1 VVVYQG
7 ILFSNQRFRLQS
19 DNSKYSPLF
28 PSKQGGG
35 RLKAAVF
42 YEKGQP
48 LKVEDVETPK
58 IEEDEVLVK
67 VAACGLCRT
76 DLHYLHG
83 VPTFKKPP
91 IILGHEISGTVEELG
106 AKVENFQKGDNV
118 LIPPVF
124 SCGHCAWCRQGRGTI
139 CTNQIMVG
147 NHRDG
152 GFAEYVAV
160 PADSIFHLP
169 SNVPLKEACIISD
182 AISTP
187 YHAVVNRGMVRPGD
201 TVAIFGCGGVGLST
215 VQMASVVGASV
226 IAVDIF
232 DEKLEMA
239 KKVGAYETINAKTE
253 EDVAKKIRKTTGG
266 GVDVAMEVIG
276 NPTTIQ
282 QAYNSVRWG
291 GTVVVVGYTHKDV
304 TLNAGRMMFREIEIK
319 GSLGCGLQDF
329 PKIIELVS
337 TGKLKVEP
345 LVTHQYPL
353 DEINKGFEVLEKG
366 EATLIRSI
374 AIP

>member
-1 VVVYQG
+1 M
-7 ILFSNQRFRLQS
+7 
-19 DNSKYSPLF
+19 
-28 PSKQGGG
+28 
-35 RLKAAVF
+35 KAAVF

-48 LKVEDVETPK
+48 LKIEDVEVPA
-58 IEEDEVLVK
+58 IEDDEVLVK

-76 DLHYLHG
+76 DIHYLHG

-91 IILGHEISGTVEELG
+91 IILGHEISGTVEKAGE
-106 AKVENFQKGDNV
+106 KVEHFKEGDAV

-124 SCGHCAWCRQGRGTI
+124 SCGHCTWCRQGRGTI

-152 GFAEYVAV
+152 GFAEYVSV

-169 SNVPLKEACIISD
+169 SNVPLKEASIISD

-187 YHAVVNRGMVRPGD
+187 YHAVVNRGKVKAGE
-201 TVAIFGCGGVGLST
+201 TVAIFGCGGVGLSA

-239 KKVGAYETINAKTE
+239 KKLGASETINGKNE
-253 EDVAKKIRKTTGG
+253 EDVAKKIRKITGG
-266 GVDVAMEVIG
+266 GADVAMEVIG
-276 NPTTIQ
+276 IPATIQ
-282 QAYNSVRWG
+282 QAYEAVKWG
-291 GTVVVVGYTHKDV
+291 GTVVVVGYTHKDI
-304 TLNAGRMMFREIEIK
+304 TINAGRMMFREIEMK

-337 TGKLKVEP
+337 SGKLKVEP

-353 DEINKGFEVLEKG
+353 DQINEGFELLERG
-366 EATLIRSI
+366 DASLIRSI

>member
-1 VVVYQG
+1 M
-7 ILFSNQRFRLQS
+7 
-19 DNSKYSPLF
+19 
-28 PSKQGGG
+28 
-35 RLKAAVF
+35 KAAVF

-48 LKVEDVETPK
+48 LKIEDVEIPK
-58 IEEDEVLVK
+58 IEGHEVLVR

-91 IILGHEISGTVEELG
+91 IILGHEISGTVEEVG
-106 AKVENFQKGDNV
+106 SKVENLKEGDAV

-124 SCGHCAWCRQGRGTI
+124 SCGHCQWCRQGRGTI
-139 CTNQIMVG
+139 CTSQIMVG

-152 GFAEYVAV
+152 GFAEYLSV

-169 SNVPLKEACIISD
+169 PKVPLKEGSIISD

-187 YHAVVNRGMVRPGD
+187 YHAVVNRGRVRAGD
-201 TVAIFGCGGVGLST
+201 TVAVYGCGGVGLST
-215 VQMASVVGASV
+215 VQMASLVGASV
-226 IAVDIF
+226 IAIDIF

-239 KKVGAYETINAKTE
+239 RELGASETINAKVE
-253 EDVAKKIRKTTGG
+253 EDIAKKVRKMTGG
-266 GVDVAMEVIG
+266 GVDVALEVIG

-282 QAYNSVRWG
+282 QAYNSVKWG

-304 TLNAGRMMFREIEIK
+304 TISAGRMMFREIEMK

-329 PKIIELVS
+329 PKIIELVR
-337 TGKLKVEP
+337 TGKLRIEP
-345 LVTHQYPL
+345 LVTHRYSL
-353 DEINKGFEVLEKG
+353 EEINKGFEILEKG

>member
-1 VVVYQG
+1 M
-7 ILFSNQRFRLQS
+7 
-19 DNSKYSPLF
+19 
-28 PSKQGGG
+28 
-35 RLKAAVF
+35 KAAVF

-48 LKVEDVETPK
+48 LKIEDVEVPK

-91 IILGHEISGTVEELG
+91 IILGHEISGTVDEVG
-106 AKVENFQKGDNV
+106 AKVENFKKGDTV

-124 SCGHCAWCRQGRGTI
+124 SCGHCQWCRQGRGTI
-139 CTNQIMVG
+139 CTSQVMVG

-152 GFAEYVAV
+152 GFAEFVSV

-169 SNVPLKEACIISD
+169 SGVPLKEGSIISD

-187 YHAVVNRGMVRPGD
+187 YHAVVNRGKIKAGD
-201 TVAIFGCGGVGLST
+201 TVAVFGCGGVGLST
-215 VQMASVVGASV
+215 VQMAGVVGASV
-226 IAVDIF
+226 IAIDIF

-239 KKVGAYETINAKTE
+239 KNLGASETINAKGE
-253 EDVAKKIRKTTGG
+253 EDVAKKIRKMSGG

-276 NPTTIQ
+276 NPNTIQ
-282 QAYNSVRWG
+282 QAYNAVKWG
-291 GTVVVVGYTHKDV
+291 GTVIVVGYTHKDV

-329 PKIIELVS
+329 PKIIELVR

-345 LVTHQYPL
+345 LVTDEYPL
-353 DEINKGFEVLEKG
+353 DKINEGFEILDKG
-366 EATLIRSI
+366 QATLVRSI

>member
-1 VVVYQG
+1 MFAV
-7 ILFSNQRFRLQS
+7 
-19 DNSKYSPLF
+19 NSKYAPFFSPDE
-28 PSKQGGG
+28 GGG

-48 LKVEDVETPK
+48 LKIEDVEVPK
-58 IEEDEVLVK
+58 IDDDEVLVK

-91 IILGHEISGTVEELG
+91 IILGHEISGTVDKVG
-106 AKVENFQKGDNV
+106 ANVENFKEGDTI

-124 SCGHCAWCRQGRGTI
+124 SCGHCTWCREGRGTI

-152 GFAEYVAV
+152 GFAEYVSV
-160 PADSIFHLP
+160 PADSIFNLP
-169 SNVPLKEACIISD
+169 SNVPLKQASIISD

-187 YHAVVNRGMVRPGD
+187 YHAVVNRGQIKPGEK
-201 TVAIFGCGGVGLST
+201 VAIFGCGGVGLST
-215 VQMASVVGASV
+215 VQMAAVVGASV
-226 IAVDIF
+226 IAIDIF

-239 KKVGAYETINAKTE
+239 KKLGASEVINAKNE
-253 EDVAKKIRKTTGG
+253 EDVAKKIRKLTGG
-266 GVDVAMEVIG
+266 GADVAMEVIG
-276 NPTTIQ
+276 IPQTIQ
-282 QAYNSVRWG
+282 DAYNTVKWG
-291 GTVVVVGYTHKDV
+291 GSVIVVGYTHKDI
-304 TLNAGRMMFREIEIK
+304 TINAGRMMFREIEMK

-353 DEINKGFEVLEKG
+353 DQINEGFEVLEKG

>member
-1 VVVYQG
+1 MFAV
-7 ILFSNQRFRLQS
+7 
-19 DNSKYSPLF
+19 NSKYPPLF
-28 PSKQGGG
+28 SPDEGGG

-42 YEKGQP
+42 HEKGQP
-48 LKVEDVETPK
+48 LKIEDVEVPK
-58 IEEDEVLVK
+58 IEDDEVLVN
-67 VAACGLCRT
+67 VEACGLCRT

-91 IILGHEISGTVEELG
+91 IILGHEISGTIDETGANVEHF
-106 AKVENFQKGDNV
+106 KKGDNV

-139 CTNQIMVG
+139 CTDQIMVG

-152 GFAEYVAV
+152 GFAEFVSV
-160 PADSIFHLP
+160 PANSIFHLP
-169 SNVPLKEACIISD
+169 ENVPLKRACIISD

-187 YHAVVNRGMVRPGD
+187 YHAVVNRGKVKAGES
-201 TVAIFGCGGVGLST
+201 VAIFGCGGVGLSA
-215 VQMASVVGASV
+215 VQMASIVGASV
-226 IAVDIF
+226 IAIDIF
-232 DEKLEMA
+232 DEKLEIA
-239 KKVGAYETINAKTE
+239 KRLGATETINAKEE
-253 EDVAKKIRKTTGG
+253 EDVAKKVRKLTGG

-282 QAYNSVRWG
+282 QAYNAVKWG

-304 TLNAGRMMFREIEIK
+304 TLNAGRMMFREIEVK

-337 TGKLKVEP
+337 SGKLEIEP
-345 LVTHQYPL
+345 LVTHRYPL
-353 DEINKGFEVLEKG
+353 DKINEGFEVLEKG

-374 AIP
+374 AVP